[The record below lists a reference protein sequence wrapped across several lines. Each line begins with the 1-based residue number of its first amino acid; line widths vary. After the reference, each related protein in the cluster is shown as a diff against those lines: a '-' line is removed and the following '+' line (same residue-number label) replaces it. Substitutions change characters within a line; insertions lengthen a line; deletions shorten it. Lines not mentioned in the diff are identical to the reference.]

1 MTTENTVLIV
11 DDEEDIRRLL
21 ERAFS
26 KKGFIV
32 LSSNNALDGLVQLQD
47 NPVNVIITDIRMP
60 GMDGLDFI
68 AQAQEIASKVPII
81 VISGYGSFETAREAF
96 NRGAFYFINKP
107 FNMQA
112 IEDVVQKALRLPGIS
127 TGSGKIVSFAR
138 HVLEFNVPPDMEMVD
153 GINYQLSRVARDM
166 GYNSK
171 CYNVKAP
178 FVLDELLVMDINSV
192 NGTGRKQ
199 IDVRVEVTSERIV
212 IEIKSDAA
220 AFKKEKYPPSLEEID
235 YAAEETLSLM
245 MVRHFADEL
254 TFSDDCLGARAVLYK
269 NRDAPK
275 EEPLS

>member
-26 KKGFIV
+26 KKGFNV
-32 LSSNNALDGLVQLQD
+32 LSSGTALDGLVQLQD

-68 AQAQEIASKVPII
+68 AQAQEITSKVPII
-81 VISGYGSFETAREAF
+81 VISGYGNFETAREAF

-127 TGSGKIVSFAR
+127 KSGKKVIGFAR

-153 GINYQLSRVARDM
+153 GLNYQLSRVARDM
-166 GYNSK
+166 GYKSK

-178 FVLDELLVMDINSV
+178 FILDELLVMDINSV

-199 IDVRVEVTSERIV
+199 INVRVEVTSDRIV

-235 YAAEETLSLM
+235 YAGEEALSMM

-254 TFSDDCLGARAVLYK
+254 TFSDDCLSARAVIYK
-269 NRDAPK
+269 SQEAV
-275 EEPLS
+275 EEEQAI